1 MENSNRRR
9 FLKQIGMAGLAT
21 AFLDTPGL
29 FAETLTATPEQTEG
43 PYYPTTLPLDTDND
57 LLIINNNITP
67 AVGQITYL
75 SGRILSLSG
84 EPVRNATMEIWQ
96 ADNSGAYIHP
106 SSVGYANR
114 DRNFQGFGRFLTGS
128 TGEYLFRTIKPGLY
142 PGRTRHIHFKV
153 KVAGMATLTS
163 QVYVLG
169 EAQNAND
176 GVLMGIRDAKARNSV
191 IVPFAPV
198 EGSAINAVAAR
209 FDIVLSGSPA
219 QVPVLDIT
227 NVSDPS
233 RNPDFKVGDGW
244 RADVRNATP
253 GSRVY
258 LHLWKDNVDLGIS
271 GPYGELTN
279 ANGAWTMS
287 GTYGASETG
296 SWQAQAVIGSATAQ
310 ETSVPIAM
318 QIYNT

>member
-1 MENSNRRR
+1 
-9 FLKQIGMAGLAT
+9 
-21 AFLDTPGL
+21 
-29 FAETLTATPEQTEG
+29 
-43 PYYPTTLPLDTDND
+43 
-57 LLIINNNITP
+57 
-67 AVGQITYL
+67 
-75 SGRILSLSG
+75 
-84 EPVRNATMEIWQ
+84 
-96 ADNSGAYIHP
+96 
-106 SSVGYANR
+106 
-114 DRNFQGFGRFLTGS
+114 
-128 TGEYLFRTIKPGLY
+128 
-142 PGRTRHIHFKV
+142 
-153 KVAGMATLTS
+153 
-163 QVYVLG
+163 
-169 EAQNAND
+169 
-176 GVLMGIRDAKARNSV
+176 MGIRDAKARNSV

-296 SWQAQAVIGSATAQ
+296 SWQAQAVIGSTTAQ